1 MDIDPFLAPLDPAA
15 PSGSDLRNDARFHAL
30 ETRLQPAAR
39 AARQRL
45 IDQGGTGAVELDW
58 DEILDE
64 TRVLAA
70 NGRDLRLLVIVAR
83 VLVNQSGLDG
93 LARGLRLLAE
103 TVTQYWD
110 SVHPALRPA
119 ASKREAALRRTNA
132 LYQIENNDG
141 GVLGDLEFA
150 TLMAP
155 RPIGPITAG
164 DLAAAALNRQGFLS
178 EGPSGLGEKEM
189 AELLARHEARVNK
202 VTAACRATATERPEE
217 MAALKEALAAAR
229 AALAALEAALDP
241 HLTEN
246 DTAVRFD
253 KLGRFLAR
261 IGQTLDTL
269 AAPATA
275 APASPAAQEAPA
287 MSTASPAA
295 PAAAAIPGQ
304 INSRRDV
311 ERVLDLVI
319 DFYERTEPSSPI
331 PHLARR
337 MRKMVPMNFMQLM
350 EEIAPSGLK
359 EFRGIAGVFDEK
371 NKSGRE

>member
-350 EEIAPSGLK
+350 EEIVPSGLK